1 MRRRGGV
8 LPPPLRYDETRYSS
22 KIRTLLL
29 ISPLHGQ
36 LPLKGKPWCGAKPTH
51 VQIHYY
57 LYKTPGQAKPA
68 PEDVLAPGRGCRG
81 FFLAAGIAAAGI
93 GTAAAAGAAAVAAAA
108 IAAAAVTAA
117 AAGRAGRRI
126 RRGGADP
133 GDGGGRAR
141 SRAAAAAAAGIAA
154 GLPDKIRENDPA
166 VHATGITHSGKAS
179 KKRCHGARRSMT
191 SYDPLRQFVLTGVR
205 RLHAAGAPSAA
216 QSPDRRS
223 ASPARAGRPG
233 RAARASRPSVPV
245 SSRSPRT

>member
-1 MRRRGGV
+1 MFVTFSAHR
-8 LPPPLRYDETRYSS
+8 
-22 KIRTLLL
+22 
-29 ISPLHGQ
+29 
-36 LPLKGKPWCGAKPTH
+36 
-51 VQIHYY
+51 
-57 LYKTPGQAKPA
+57 
-68 PEDVLAPGRGCRG
+68 
-81 FFLAAGIAAAGI
+81 
-93 GTAAAAGAAAVAAAA
+93 AVF
-108 IAAAAVTAA
+108 TAA

-154 GLPDKIRENDPA
+154 GLPDQIRENDPA
-166 VHATGITHSGKAS
+166 VHATRITHSGKAS

-205 RLHAAGAPSAA
+205 RLPAATAPSAA
-216 QSPDRRS
+216 RSPGRRS
-223 ASPARAGRPG
+223 ANPARAGRPG